1 MGLEMSVRG
10 NGDGR
15 RMRRREEGKFPF
27 MKKVGVRVSEWL
39 AWAPLSSLW
48 QSAQEYVVNVP
59 CAWALGAGVGTPRGQ
74 IFQSTFVI
82 AWCLPHPAP
91 RVTRD
96 PSTSE
101 EGSGPNRL
109 SGNGWLT
116 WVC

>member
-48 QSAQEYVVNVP
+48 RSGVCGECPLCMGYGG
-59 CAWALGAGVGTPRGQ
+59 WAGHSQGADFPKHFRNCLVLTTP
-74 IFQSTFVI
+74 
-82 AWCLPHPAP
+82 
-91 RVTRD
+91 
-96 PSTSE
+96 
-101 EGSGPNRL
+101 GPP
-109 SGNGWLT
+109 
-116 WVC
+116 V